1 VSFACQ
7 VALIYHV
14 LILFFLQP
22 INLVE
27 SPEFRRFALYGRKG
41 VKDSDFPHRTAFTD
55 RIYRQYLDAYNALV
69 KEIEGSLGRVSFTSD
84 IWSDPQLASFLA
96 MTAHWCRRDPA
107 GRLEIANRLLAFR
120 LVEGAHD
127 GENIGQIMYNIIK
140 DAKAHRKVYF
150 I

>member
-1 VSFACQ
+1 MMVT
-7 VALIYHV
+7 
-14 LILFFLQP
+14 
-22 INLVE
+22 
-27 SPEFRRFALYGRKG
+27 
-41 VKDSDFPHRTAFTD
+41 KDSDLPHRTALTNH
-55 RIYRQYLDAYNALV
+55 IYQQYLNTYDALV

-84 IWSDPQLASFLA
+84 IWSDPQLAAFLA

-140 DAKAHRKVYF
+140 DVKAHRKVPHSERLSS
-150 I
+150 